1 MQPAHTPGP
10 DSGPSP
16 TPSDESKPKTLSPQE
31 RRTIF
36 VHMVRMELDQGS
48 LAHRRRRQLIR
59 FAQDMGIDKL
69 EADLM
74 IAQTLRNFG
83 GQSSTTGPSGTSLEL
98 LGRPQCWPTWM
109 KLSLAVGAGL
119 FLNLLLIRYWL
130 A

>member
-1 MQPAHTPGP
+1 MQPTHTPNP
-10 DSGPSP
+10 EPGPSP
-16 TPSDESKPKTLSPQE
+16 TPSDDSKPKTLSPQE

-36 VHMVRMELDQGS
+36 VHMVRMELDQGP

-74 IAQTLRNFG
+74 IVQTLRNFG
-83 GQSSTTGPSGTSLEL
+83 AQSSAIDQSGIGLEL

-119 FLNLLLIRYWL
+119 FLNLLLIRYWF

>member
-1 MQPAHTPGP
+1 MQPPHIPRP
-10 DSGPSP
+10 ESGPGP

-36 VHMVRMELDQGS
+36 VHMVRMELDLGS
-48 LAHRRRRQLIR
+48 LAHRRRRQLTR

-74 IAQTLRNFG
+74 IVQTLRNFG
-83 GQSSTTGPSGTSLEL
+83 GQPSATGPSGTGLEL

-119 FLNLLLIRYWL
+119 FLNLLLIRYWF